1 MTKFISLAGSIIF
14 LTITFIVESYF
25 LSEKVPKIQQENDF
39 VEAIVITLFL
49 ALNVCFL
56 VGAVAFTI
64 GTFLQKIVK
73 EVTEV

>member
-1 MTKFISLAGSIIF
+1 MTKFISLTGSIIF

-25 LSEKVPKIQQENDF
+25 LSEKVPSVEQENDF
-39 VEAIVITLFL
+39 IKVIVITLIL

-64 GTFLQKIVK
+64 GTFLQKIIK
-73 EVTEV
+73 

>member
-1 MTKFISLAGSIIF
+1 MTKFISLTGSIIF

-25 LSEKVPKIQQENDF
+25 LSEKVPSVEQENDF
-39 VEAIVITLFL
+39 IEVIVITLIL

-64 GTFLQKIVK
+64 GTFLQKIIK
-73 EVTEV
+73 